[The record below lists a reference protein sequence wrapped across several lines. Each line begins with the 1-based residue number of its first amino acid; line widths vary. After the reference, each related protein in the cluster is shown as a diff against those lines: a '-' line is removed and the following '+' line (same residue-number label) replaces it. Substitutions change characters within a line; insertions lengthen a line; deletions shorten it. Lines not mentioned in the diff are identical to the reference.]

1 MIIFVLGFGL
11 GFVGATA
18 LMPENRAATIA
29 WAKALPGRAMAWM
42 RNLRG

>member
-1 MIIFVLGFGL
+1 MIMFVLGFGL

-29 WAKALPGRAMAWM
+29 WAKALPSRVMAWV
-42 RNLRG
+42 RKARD